1 MGFHFKKAQFK
12 NLEKSDGTG
21 ADDDGISFNRIVH
34 LYFFSQFITLDLKK
48 LILTIFSL
56 NERALSPKKVTFD
69 NDSAGERPSVPDV
82 GCQND

>member
-1 MGFHFKKAQFK
+1 MGFHFQKAQFK

-48 LILTIFSL
+48 LILIIFSL

>member
-48 LILTIFSL
+48 LILIIFSL

>member
-1 MGFHFKKAQFK
+1 M
-12 NLEKSDGTG
+12 EKSDRTGT
-21 ADDDGISFNRIVH
+21 DNDGIGFNRIVH

-48 LILTIFSL
+48 LILIIFSL

>member
-1 MGFHFKKAQFK
+1 MGFHFQKAQFK
-12 NLEKSDGTG
+12 NLEKSDRTGT
-21 ADDDGISFNRIVH
+21 DNDGIGFNRIVH

-48 LILTIFSL
+48 LILIIFSL

-69 NDSAGERPSVPDV
+69 NGSAGERPSVPDV

>member
-12 NLEKSDGTG
+12 NLEKSDRTGT
-21 ADDDGISFNRIVH
+21 DNDGIGFNRIVH

-48 LILTIFSL
+48 LILIIFSL

>member
-1 MGFHFKKAQFK
+1 MGFHFQKAQFK
-12 NLEKSDGTG
+12 NLEKSDRPGT
-21 ADDDGISFNRIVH
+21 DNDGIGFNRIVH

-48 LILTIFSL
+48 LILIIFSL

>member
-1 MGFHFKKAQFK
+1 MGFHFQKAQFK

-69 NDSAGERPSVPDV
+69 NDSANGRPPAFDA
-82 GCQND
+82 GNQND